1 MAKIESFHRGKLGMT
16 KYDKITA
23 LFMDAMNRGLSRKW
37 NLINEPS
44 YMCTHSGE
52 SLEQMQIQKTK

>member
-1 MAKIESFHRGKLGMT
+1 MT

-44 YMCTHSGE
+44 YMGTHSSE
-52 SLEQMQIQKTK
+52 SLEQMQI